1 MERPK
6 PVGSKARSLS
16 VEEALKILR
25 EPSPASLDFDPINSI
40 FVNHAKERRTQ
51 MKMSRDTSNSG
62 KIGKMCPLIIRDFTN
77 ISMKL
82 GYINLN
88 IVISLIYGLV
98 GV

>member
-6 PVGSKARSLS
+6 PVGSKGRSLS

-25 EPSPASLDFDPINSI
+25 EPSTPSLDFDPINSI

-62 KIGKMCPLIIRDFTN
+62 KIGKMYTLIIRDFTN

-82 GYINLN
+82 DYINLN
-88 IVISLIYGLV
+88 IMTGLV
-98 GV
+98 FIQG